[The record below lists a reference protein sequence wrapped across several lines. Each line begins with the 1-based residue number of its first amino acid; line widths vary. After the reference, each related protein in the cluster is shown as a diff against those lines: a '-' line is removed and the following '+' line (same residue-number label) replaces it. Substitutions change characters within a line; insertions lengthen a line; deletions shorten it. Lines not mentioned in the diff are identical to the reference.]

1 MKIRSFIAVDP
12 SPEVTAKIAETI
24 RKIEPQ
30 TRGFR
35 WIHPEG
41 IHLTLRFLGEVEE
54 EVLETISQRIE
65 QLTESKEPI
74 SLTASGIGFFPD
86 PSRPRVV
93 WIGLQGDLD
102 RLERLQREIHEAVR
116 GLPVHQEKERG
127 FTPHL
132 TVARIP
138 DFHKASGIVRI
149 LEAAKSA
156 EFGNFSVETVILY
169 KSNLT
174 PQGAKYT
181 KLKEFKLGRP

>member
-12 SPEVTAKIAETI
+12 SPEVTAKIDETI
-24 RKIEPQ
+24 RKLEPQ

-35 WIHPEG
+35 WVRPEG

-65 QLTESKEPI
+65 QLARDCEPI

-86 PSRPRVV
+86 PVRPRVV
-93 WIGLQGDLD
+93 WVGLQGDLS
-102 RLERLQREIHEAVR
+102 RLEGLQKEVHEAVR
-116 GLPVHQEKERG
+116 ELPVHQEKERG

-132 TVARIP
+132 TVARIA
-138 DFHKASGIVRI
+138 DFHKASGIARI

-156 EFGNFSVETVILY
+156 EFGDFRIKTVILY

-181 KLKEFKLGRP
+181 KLKEFKLGRI